1 MLRVKNCILV
11 TTLKE
16 PRDRELLAHRD
27 KYEDRDS
34 KSSVTGY
41 ICAKRNL
48 SNRLYVS
55 IENINIMGFN
65 EELVLLKCMSCSW
78 ALQRIGLI

>member
-55 IENINIMGFN
+55 
-65 EELVLLKCMSCSW
+65 LK
-78 ALQRIGLI
+78 I